1 MDDCSGSRSTAA
13 GRPDFEAA
21 STGADTRPVQGF
33 QPESGEFLSGKVQ
46 EDVFP
51 LKFAHGKQ
59 FLAIFRDK
67 GLEGKFFVGEPLYGK
82 SRALL
87 CGENVEVSLF
97 FLSEREEQINGEL
110 SLVGLGLVWVF
121 FPFPDFKLFLKQ
133 SG

>member
-1 MDDCSGSRSTAA
+1 LKAVSAC
-13 GRPDFEAA
+13 
-21 STGADTRPVQGF
+21 ADNKPTEEF
-33 QPESGEFLSGKVQ
+33 KPESGEFLSGKMQ

-51 LKFAHGKQ
+51 LEFAHEQQ
-59 FLAIFRDK
+59 FPAIFRDK
-67 GLEGKFFVGEPLYGK
+67 GLEGKLFVGEPLYGK